1 MATASTSPSSEP
13 ASPTAHLSPLRGLI
27 DVFVNPAALFE
38 RLRDRPDWLIP
49 LLVGSCVLLVV
60 QYFLHPYSSR
70 AALGMIT
77 DSTPPQMAQ
86 ALREQATKPPGWT
99 LLFQPFGYVLFC
111 LIGAG
116 ILTGLAAM
124 FTAKGKFKPIFSAF
138 VYAKLVVLPALLL
151 SLLIVRLRGVES
163 VNSMMDVM
171 WTLGPAMFVTDNKLL
186 FNVLTQINLFEAWY
200 VILLVI
206 AIQKITGGSRGSSI
220 AVVAIYWILGAAT
233 QIGALMLS
241 GLK

>member
-1 MATASTSPSSEP
+1 V
-13 ASPTAHLSPLRGLI
+13 RGLI

-49 LLVGSCVLLVV
+49 FFIGCVFMLVV
-60 QYFLHPYSSR
+60 QYFLHPYTSR
-70 AALGMIT
+70 ATLGMIT

-86 ALREQATKPPGWT
+86 ALRDAANKPADWK
-99 LLFQPFGYVLFC
+99 LIFQPISYGVLC

-124 FTAKGKFKPIFSAF
+124 FTAKGQFKPIFSAF
-138 VYAKLVVLPALLL
+138 VYAKLVILPAMLLA
-151 SLLIVRLRGVES
+151 LLVVSLRGVDA
-163 VNSMMDVM
+163 VNSLMDVM
-171 WTLGPAMFVTDNKLL
+171 WTLGPAMFVTDNKFL

-206 AIQKITGGSRGSSI
+206 AIQKITGAKRGTSI
-220 AVVAIYWILGAAT
+220 AVVGIYWIIGAAI
-233 QIGALMLS
+233 QIGMLMLG

>member
-1 MATASTSPSSEP
+1 MATASTSPSSQP
-13 ASPTAHLSPLRGLI
+13 APVSPVRGLI

-49 LLVGSCVLLVV
+49 LLVGCVVMLVV
-60 QYFLHPYSSR
+60 QYFMHPFTSR
-70 AALGMIT
+70 ATLGMIT

-86 ALREQATKPPGWT
+86 ALRDAANKPADWK
-99 LLFQPFGYVLFC
+99 LIFQPIGYAVIC

-124 FTAKGKFKPIFSAF
+124 FTATGKFKPIFSAF
-138 VYAKLVVLPALLL
+138 VYAKLVVLPAMLLA
-151 SLLIVRLRGVES
+151 LLIVSLRGVES
-163 VNSMMDVM
+163 VNSMMDIM
-171 WTLGPAMFVTDNKLL
+171 WTLGPSMFVTDNKFL

-200 VILLVI
+200 VVLLVI
-206 AIQKITGGSRGSSI
+206 AIQKITGAKRGTSI
-220 AVVAIYWILGAAT
+220 AVVAVYWVIGAAT
-233 QIGALMLS
+233 QIGMLMLS

>member
-1 MATASTSPSSEP
+1 MSPSPQP
-13 ASPTAHLSPLRGLI
+13 APVSPVRGLI

-49 LLVGSCVLLVV
+49 LLIGSIVYLVV
-60 QYFLHPYSSR
+60 QYFLHPYASR
-70 AALGMIT
+70 ATLGMIT

-86 ALREQATKPPGWT
+86 ALRDAANKPVDWK
-99 LLFQPFGYVLFC
+99 LIFQPIGYAVVC

-138 VYAKLVVLPALLL
+138 LYAKLVVLPSMFLT
-151 SLLIVRLRGVES
+151 LLIVSLRGVDA
-163 VNSMMDVM
+163 VNNMMDIM
-171 WTLGPAMFVTDNKLL
+171 WTIGPAMFVTENKLL
-186 FNVLTQINLFEAWY
+186 FNILTQINLFEAWY
-200 VILLVI
+200 VVLLVI
-206 AIQKITGGSRGSSI
+206 AIQKITGAKRGTAI
-220 AVVAIYWILGAAT
+220 TVVGVYWVIGAAT
-233 QIGALMLS
+233 QIGMLMLS

>member
-1 MATASTSPSSEP
+1 MATASTSPSSQP
-13 ASPTAHLSPLRGLI
+13 APVSPVRGLI

-49 LLVGSCVLLVV
+49 LLVGCGVMLVV
-60 QYFLHPYSSR
+60 QYFMHPFTSR

-86 ALREQATKPPGWT
+86 ALRDAANKPADWK
-99 LLFQPFGYVLFC
+99 LIFQPISYAVIC
-111 LIGAG
+111 LIGSG

-124 FTAKGKFKPIFSAF
+124 FTAKGKFKPVFSAF
-138 VYAKLVVLPALLL
+138 VYAKLVVLPAMFLA
-151 SLLIVRLRGVES
+151 LLIVSLRGVES
-163 VNSMMDVM
+163 VNGMMDVL
-171 WTLGPAMFVTDNKLL
+171 WTLGPSMFVTDNKFL

-206 AIQKITGGSRGSSI
+206 AIQKITGAKRGTSI
-220 AVVAIYWILGAAT
+220 AVVGIYWIIGAAT
-233 QIGALMLS
+233 QIGTLMLT

>member
-1 MATASTSPSSEP
+1 
-13 ASPTAHLSPLRGLI
+13 LI
-27 DVFVNPAALFE
+27 DVFTNPAALFE

-49 LLVGSCVLLVV
+49 LVVGCVVMLIV
-60 QYFLHPYSSR
+60 QYFMHPFTSR
-70 AALGMIT
+70 ATLGMIN

-86 ALREQATKPPGWT
+86 ALRDAANKPADWK
-99 LLFQPFGYVLFC
+99 LIFQPIGYGVMC

-124 FTAKGKFKPIFSAF
+124 FTAKGKFMPIFSAF
-138 VYAKLVVLPALLL
+138 LYAKLVVLPSMFLA
-151 SLLIVRLRGVES
+151 LLIVSLRGVDS
-163 VNSMMDVM
+163 VNSMMDIM
-171 WTLGPAMFVTDNKLL
+171 WTIGPAMFVTENKLL

-200 VILLVI
+200 VVLLVI
-206 AIQKITGGSRGSSI
+206 AIQKITGAKRGTSI
-220 AVVAIYWILGAAT
+220 AVVGVYWVLGAAT